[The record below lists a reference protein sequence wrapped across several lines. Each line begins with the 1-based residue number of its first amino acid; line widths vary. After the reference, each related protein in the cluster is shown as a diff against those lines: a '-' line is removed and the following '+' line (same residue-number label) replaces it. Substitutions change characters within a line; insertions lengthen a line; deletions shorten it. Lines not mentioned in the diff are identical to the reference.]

1 MKSRTNRPAPS
12 YDTSQ
17 KLVLLAAGL
26 VSAAEIVILLWSA
39 NMIDVGS
46 SVLIDRLQNRVSEQT
61 QQTVKPQARYTNTE
75 SKDGKRGDEI
85 QTDTVSGLEIL
96 LSPAAGKANHTTL
109 ADTNTI
115 NSGTATGR
123 DLQTKSMKPTV
134 DVNIQ
139 PQKTNGDSGT
149 WVINLVSFQR
159 KVDAER
165 YVIKANSRGVSAEI
179 NQATARGKE
188 YWRVQ
193 VPGFS
198 SADEASTKASEVQNK
213 LGLKDV
219 WIVQR

>member
-1 MKSRTNRPAPS
+1 MTSRINRPAPS

-17 KLVLLAAGL
+17 KLVLLATGL

-39 NMIDVGS
+39 NMLDLGGGGW
-46 SVLIDRLQNRVSEQT
+46 IDRLQISVSEQA
-61 QQTVKPQARYTNTE
+61 QEPVKPQARYTNAE
-75 SKDGKRGDEI
+75 SKAGELGDEI

-96 LSPAAGKANHTTL
+96 PPPAVGKANPTTL

-115 NSGTATGR
+115 NSGTATGS
-123 DLQTKSMKPTV
+123 DLQTKSLQPTV
-134 DVNIQ
+134 DVKMQ
-139 PQKTNGDSGT
+139 PHKINGDSVI
-149 WVINLVSFQR
+149 WVINLASFQQ
-159 KVDAER
+159 KVDAENFG
-165 YVIKANSRGVSAEI
+165 IKANSKGVAAEI
-179 NQATARGKE
+179 NQVTVRGKK